1 MPEEVLSAPASVKPL
16 ALCVLG
22 MHRSGTSALTGL
34 LHLLGVD
41 LGRHLMKP
49 GRGNPSGFWEYKPI
63 VDAQIA
69 LLSAIGSTDDDYLPL
84 PEGWERRPAALAFQ
98 HEIQELVWKE
108 FAGKK
113 MWAFKDPRT
122 CRLLPMWHSI
132 FLTLRMDSRFILIL
146 RDPTEIAANWMAG
159 DSQRYIKTSLMTLTH
174 MLQSERHTRGHKRV
188 LVTYDQVLTDWKA
201 TMDKVASVLQIQWP
215 RTMDS
220 ATSRISEF
228 INPSLRHH
236 RVADPAKSENALI
249 EGGCDPQ
256 IARWTFAVYN
266 ALFAAATGSD
276 AEETLK
282 KSQPFLD
289 RIAEDFNRV
298 APAYLHWRPM
308 GTPWWMPLTG

>member
-1 MPEEVLSAPASVKPL
+1 MAEEVLSAPSSVKPL

-34 LHLLGVD
+34 LHMLGVE

-63 VDAQIA
+63 VDTHIA

-98 HEIQELVWKE
+98 HEMQEIVWRE
-108 FAGKK
+108 FAWKK
-113 MWAFKDPRT
+113 MWGFKDPRT
-122 CRLLPMWHSI
+122 CRMLPMWHSI
-132 FLTLRMDSRFILIL
+132 FTTLRMDSRFILIL
-146 RDPTEIAANWMAG
+146 RDPTEIAANWQTG
-159 DSQRYIKTSLMTLTH
+159 DGQRYIKTSLMTLTH
-174 MLQSERHTRGHKRV
+174 MLQSERHTRGKKRV
-188 LVTYDQVLTDWKA
+188 LVTYDNVLNDWKA
-201 TMDKVASVLQIQWP
+201 TVEGIANVLQIEWP
-215 RTMDS
+215 RSVDS
-220 ATSRISEF
+220 AALRVSEF
-228 INPSLRHH
+228 IDPKLRHH
-236 RVADPAKSENALI
+236 RTADPAKSENALI
-249 EGGCDPQ
+249 EGGADPQ

-266 ALFAAATGSD
+266 TLMAAAASDD
-276 AEETLK
+276 AEAVLN

-289 RIAEDFNRV
+289 RISEDFNRV